1 MDRETMTLDAPDFL
15 LKVNFRKKIGRKLQ
29 KITGFFFLFPCIMK
43 PYIYSIFDNF

>member
-29 KITGFFFLFPCIMK
+29 KITGFFFVSVYHETLHLF
-43 PYIYSIFDNF
+43 NF